1 MIDEDCTGS
10 VSKQDYYSTLGAYGV
25 ASESGLFGRGG
36 RTFEQ
41 DCRLKLARALG
52 KSPEDAWTDLAGTQS
67 AVSIVQFR
75 TWLDTLS
82 ENIRDREK
90 VALLMYYAP
99 EDNVRK
105 PQFIQDM
112 RLLQGLLMERDAG
125 SLPPVDKKLLL
136 RPPAKQDPPK
146 KLPSLHHP
154 LTVQARELQQ
164 KALTDK
170 RPEYT
175 KEQNLQQLH
184 DKIAARVSFSDFLLG
199 GLEWGAPRPSAF
211 SKSKTKQKLDSL
223 STKGL
228 SDYLNEMYGTI
239 LGTLDRSLL
248 VGFWDAAKKG
258 SVSIEAYKTLFKG
271 CTKEIFP
278 FAELAL
284 AVLARDLDCQGISTS
299 AYLQNLG
306 GASLDL
312 CIGLSLSTATF
323 TLKQSLYFTDDELD
337 VLVHRLKEP
346 TAANVLMPRRL
357 IEAVN
362 KFRGPAEN
370 RPSEFFEPRFK
381 LATRIT
387 WSPSQDSPLTRVIA
401 KIVVSKKPTM
411 RTWLRQV
418 LAKGDVIEIDVVKE
432 SVKSIFNPILSAAEI
447 LVLQDALDI
456 KNLPKVTIEGI
467 ISSLHPGYSGDI
479 AELTKL
485 HLGLTAILLDR
496 EKQATVDQL
505 LKQNLSPSDRISLD
519 EFTSNIGR
527 WLRIPEDRQ
536 LLRGVFKFLGDQ
548 QMTFLTSDLISYI
561 DFFRK
566 TNPASQSEDK
576 VLKGAKEQNKS
587 TVVGDTNKGNDKGKM
602 QRDQVI
608 HRVKNALSKQ
618 KLSALHVYRL
628 ADPEEIDETSV
639 ISLKRELQRVLPE
652 LDPTT
657 LLAVV
662 KLADSRRTGFVKRED
677 WELLVMTN
685 PEDLVEMEHED
696 SRRDLSQSLIADN
709 LSVVSNTSK
718 KSTRAVTAGDPVHTL
733 MLITSQL
740 QREGIT
746 PEQLFEQ
753 LADENGSESI
763 PTQLLFQT
771 LLRFAVKIPNTK
783 KPEIAG
789 VVKHIDI
796 QQRGFVTKGE
806 LLVSLQPLAVPLVS
820 NQNAPIEEGL
830 PELKL
835 GRHSVSRPPVTY
847 EARLEIKDSEFHELV
862 HQLKEAIAKTGI
874 QLKTVFSSVAD
885 LEEYEPIPVLT
896 LTSRLQTQLPN
907 FNRQKLM
914 KVMKYVDINKN
925 GLISKE
931 ELEVTLGYNES
942 KDELELSTFSKDAAA
957 IDTSVLSKTKEAL
970 EKRGLDT
977 NRLFD
982 YSDIDR
988 DGLITILD
996 LKNGYERVFCPGPD
1010 EMPDM
1015 LDFLKEVRRG
1025 FKTSRFTKEQLNLFM
1040 EQPDQVKVYK
1050 QIVTNIFPEL
1060 EPALAKV
1067 KQAFKVVTKQKSL
1080 EEIAQDFDSNSDGVL
1095 TKDEFSK
1102 LLDKVVGNGLD
1113 PQEKEGLYRMMDKQ
1127 QLGKVKT
1134 QDFCTFVELEVRLE
1148 EGRRANTNQFET
1160 VDARLMKG
1168 EQANT
1173 PRNPMQQLAGY
1184 MSLVSRMKE
1193 YRAVLTEMA
1202 VDLEH
1207 VYQQEGLKAD
1217 RKLRY
1222 PEFCEVFSKKINLGL
1237 DEFQMVLL
1245 FGEID
1250 VNGDGGV
1257 SPEEFKSYLD
1267 QVAKLSDLDQAKK
1280 LSQQT
1285 KMSIFMGKVD
1295 AVSSQ
1300 FFKECGKDENA
1311 INSSYNLCLQKIQ
1324 IGDEQKWRGH
1334 NSIFT
1339 HPLAALKA
1347 AEDLIVQTKK
1357 RNQRFFTDQD
1367 FGPSVTDP
1375 TGDSSVV
1382 CREWERSPLPSVA
1395 DYTWLRPHEISTR
1408 APPLFMD
1415 PSNSSLGDI
1424 MQGLLGDCW
1433 FLSSLITISAK
1444 RKYLT
1449 GSVETEADMM
1459 SGIYPPI
1466 FHSLREYGM
1475 YVMRFCIDDQWVYV
1489 IIDDRI
1495 PVHRDSRSPF
1505 LTHSY
1510 REDIFW
1516 PALIEKAYAK
1526 LHGKYHRLQTGTTHE
1541 GITDC
1546 TGLFSQRFDLSDEA
1560 IPIESLWAKIL
1571 QAYNRGGM
1579 LAGSIRLDNQEQPGS
1594 VLKTDEGK
1602 DTGLY
1607 KGHAYSVVGV
1617 YELPP
1622 ATTGKDYPVQLVR
1635 LRNPW
1640 GNRESVLEW
1649 SDYSEE
1655 IIQYKKA

>member
-1 MIDEDCTGS
+1 M
-10 VSKQDYYSTLGAYGV
+10 

-41 DCRLKLARALG
+41 DCRIKLARAIG
-52 KSPEDAWTDLAGTQS
+52 KSPEDAWTDLAGTQIS
-67 AVSIVQFR
+67 VSIVQFR
-75 TWLDTLS
+75 AWLDTLN

-99 EDNVRK
+99 EDHARK

-112 RLLQGLLMERDAG
+112 RLLQGILLERDTG
-125 SLPPVDKKLLL
+125 SLPPVDKKVFL
-136 RPPAKQDPPK
+136 RQPVKHDVPK
-146 KLPSLHHP
+146 KLPSLASNP
-154 LTVQARELQQ
+154 LSVQAREIQQ
-164 KALTDK
+164 KTLTDK

-184 DKIAARVSFSDFLLG
+184 DKIASRVSFSDFLLG

-211 SKSKTKQKLDSL
+211 SKKKEKLESL
-223 STKGL
+223 SLKGL
-228 SDYLNEMYGTI
+228 TEYLNSMYSTI

-248 VGFWDAAKKG
+248 LGFWDASKKG
-258 SVSIEAYKTLFKG
+258 SVSVAAYKELFKG
-271 CTKEIFP
+271 CTKDLFP
-278 FAELAL
+278 FVELSL
-284 AVLARDLDCQGISTS
+284 AILARDLDTESISTS
-299 AYLQNLG
+299 AYLKKLG
-306 GASLDL
+306 GTTDL
-312 CIGLSLSTATF
+312 CIGMSITTATF
-323 TLKQSLYFTDDELD
+323 TLVQSGYLAQDEIEEL
-337 VLVHRLKEP
+337 LKRLKDP
-346 TAANVLMPRRL
+346 TSANILMPRRL
-357 IEAVN
+357 IETIN

-370 RPSEFFEPRFK
+370 RPSEYFEARFK
-381 LATRIT
+381 LATKAT
-387 WSPSQDSPLTRVIA
+387 WAPTEDSPLTRVIA
-401 KIVVSKKPTM
+401 KIVVSKKPTI
-411 RTWLRQV
+411 RTWFRQV
-418 LAKGDVIEIDVVKE
+418 LVKGDTVDIDVVKE
-432 SVKSIFNPILSAAEI
+432 SLKSIFKSILTPEEI
-447 LVLQDALDI
+447 VTLQDALDI
-456 KNLPKVTIEGI
+456 KNLPKVTIEGMLA
-467 ISSLHPGYSGDI
+467 SLRPGYSEDI

-496 EKQATVDQL
+496 EKQATTDQL
-505 LKQNLSPSDRISLD
+505 LKLHLSPTDRITLD
-519 EFTSNIGR
+519 EFTGNVAR
-527 WLRIPEDRQ
+527 WLRLPEDRQ
-536 LLRGVFKFLGDQ
+536 LIRGVFAFLGDQ
-548 QMTFLTSDLISYI
+548 QQAFLVSDLAAYV

-566 TNPASQSEDK
+566 TAPVSTADEK
-576 VLKGAKEQNKS
+576 VLRGHKEGEKSAVGAAGREK
-587 TVVGDTNKGNDKGKM
+587 NDAGRM
-602 QRDQVI
+602 QRDQVVQ
-608 HRVKNALSKQ
+608 RVKSALNKQ

-628 ADPEEIDETSV
+628 ADPEELDETSV

-657 LLAVV
+657 LLSIV

-677 WELLVMTN
+677 WELLVMTD
-685 PEDLVEMEHED
+685 PEDLVEMEHEE

-709 LSVVSNTSK
+709 VSIASNLSK
-718 KSTRAVTAGDPVHTL
+718 KSTRAVTTGDPVHTL

-740 QREGIT
+740 QREGIS

-753 LADENGSESI
+753 LAEEGSDSI
-763 PTQLLFQT
+763 PTQLLFQA
-771 LLRFAVKIPNTK
+771 LLRIAVKIPNTK
-783 KPEIAG
+783 KPEVANA
-789 VVKHIDI
+789 VKHIDI
-796 QQRGFVTKGE
+796 QQRGFITKGE
-806 LLVSLQPLAVPLVS
+806 LLVSLQPLAVPLVN

-830 PELKL
+830 PELKI
-835 GRHSVSRPPVTY
+835 GRHSVSRQPVTY
-847 EARLEIKDSEFHELV
+847 EARLEITDSEFHELV
-862 HQLKEAIAKTGI
+862 HELKEAIAKTGI
-874 QLKTVFSSVAD
+874 QLKTVFASVAD

-896 LTSRLQTQLPN
+896 LTSRLQTQMPD
-907 FNRQKLM
+907 FNKQKLM

-931 ELEVTLGYNES
+931 EFEVTLGYNES
-942 KDELELSTFSKDAAA
+942 KDEIELSTYSKDAAA
-957 IDTSVLSKTKEAL
+957 IDTTVLSKTKEAL
-970 EKRGLDT
+970 VKRGLDT

-1010 EMPDM
+1010 EMPEM
-1015 LDFLKEVRRG
+1015 LDFLKEVRHG
-1025 FKTSRFTKEQLNLFM
+1025 FKTSRFTKEQLNIFM
-1040 EQPDQVKVYK
+1040 EQPDEVKVYK
-1050 QIVTNIFPEL
+1050 QIVTNLFPEL
-1060 EPALAKV
+1060 EPGFAKF
-1067 KQAFKVVTKQKSL
+1067 KQAFKVVTEQKSL
-1080 EEIAQDFDSNSDGVL
+1080 QEIAQEFDSNGDGIL

-1102 LLDKVVGNGLD
+1102 LLDKVAGATLD

-1148 EGRRANTNQFET
+1148 EGRRSNTNQFET

-1168 EQANT
+1168 EQSST

-1193 YRAVLTEMA
+1193 YRAVLADMA
-1202 VDLEH
+1202 VDLDK
-1207 VYQQEGLKAD
+1207 VYEKEGVKAD

-1222 PEFCEVFSKKINLGL
+1222 PDFCEMFTKKINLGL

-1257 SPEEFKSYLD
+1257 SPEEFKAYLD
-1267 QVAKLSDLDQAKK
+1267 QVARLSDLDQAKK

-1285 KMSIFMGKVD
+1285 KMSLFLGKVD
-1295 AVSSQ
+1295 ALSGQ
-1300 FFKECGKDENA
+1300 FFKEAGKDESA
-1311 INSSYNLCLQKIQ
+1311 ITKTYNQCLERLDN
-1324 IGDEQKWRGH
+1324 GLLHNWRGH
-1334 NSIFT
+1334 SSIFT

-1347 AEDLIVQTKK
+1347 AEDLIMQTKK

-1375 TGDSSVV
+1375 TGDSSIV

-1415 PSNSSLGDI
+1415 PNNTSLGDI

-1444 RKYLT
+1444 RKYLI
-1449 GSVETEADMM
+1449 GSTETETDMM
-1459 SGIYPPI
+1459 SGVYPPI
-1466 FHSLREYGM
+1466 FHSLREYGL
-1475 YVMRFCIDDQWVYV
+1475 YVMRFCVDDQWVYV

-1526 LHGKYHRLQTGTTHE
+1526 LHGKYHKLQTGTTHE

-1579 LAGSIRLDNQEQPGS
+1579 LAGSIRLGNQEQPGS
-1594 VLKTDEGK
+1594 VLKTDQGK

-1622 ATTGKDYPVQLVR
+1622 STTGKDYPVQLVR

-1655 IIQYKKA
+1655 IIRYKKA